1 MNHWYFTEQAV
12 ADHRQALVDQ
22 ATTHRLLTPRAAPTT
37 RRRRLAFP
45 LRLTRRLRKPL
56 PGTNVTSTAPSP
68 PLQTPTPGIAVPLPI
83 ADRIEAAS

>member
-56 PGTNVTSTAPSP
+56 PARASTPSAAANTLPRVTSPDV
-68 PLQTPTPGIAVPLPI
+68 IPI
-83 ADRIEAAS
+83 QPASR